1 MPKDYYDILGVSK
14 TASEKDIKQAY
25 RRLARKYH
33 PDINPGDKAAEAKF
47 KEINEAYETLKDPDK
62 RKQYDQ
68 FGSAFREMGGGFR
81 WRPGGSP
88 EWHDANDSGAG
99 KHADFSGLFDNLL
112 NQFRQQQQ
120 QPQPPPRQPQRGE
133 DVEREISITFE
144 ESVFGGARMLT
155 VTSPQPCETCRG
167 TGGGAKQTCPACR
180 GKGKQQQKRGI
191 FGQSEVNC
199 PRCAGMGT
207 ITQRSCVPCNGAGF
221 VDRSERLEVKIPQGI
236 KDGARI
242 RLGGHGGIGL
252 NGGQRGDLFLKV
264 KAQPH
269 PFFTRKDDDVYCEV
283 PITFTEAMLG
293 AEMNVPTI
301 HGDVTMKIPPG
312 TQSGQTLRL
321 SGMGV
326 SRMKKPG
333 NADNSFRGDQYVKIK
348 IVVPKNLTER
358 ELELVKELAALRQE
372 NPRKDLNYRFRKP
385 GE

>member
-33 PDINPGDKAAEAKF
+33 PDINPGDKVAEAKF
-47 KEINEAYETLKDPDK
+47 KEINEAYETLKDPVK

-68 FGSAFREMGGGFR
+68 FGGVFQEAGGGFH

-88 EWHDANDSGAG
+88 EWHEASATGT
-99 KHADFSGLFDNLL
+99 HVDFSGLFDNLF
-112 NQFRQQQQ
+112 NQFRQQR
-120 QPQPPPRQPQRGE
+120 QPQPPPPRQPQRGE

-144 ESVFGGARMLT
+144 ESIFGGVRTLT
-155 VTSPQPCETCRG
+155 VPSPQSCETCRG
-167 TGGGAKQTCPACR
+167 TGGGVKQTCPACH
-180 GKGKQQQKRGI
+180 GKGKQQQRRGI

-199 PRCAGMGT
+199 LRCAGMGT
-207 ITQRSCVPCNGAGF
+207 ITQRGCATCGGTGVT
-221 VDRSERLEVKIPQGI
+221 DRAERLEVKIPQGI

-242 RLGGHGGIGL
+242 RISGHGGVGL

-264 KAQPH
+264 KVQPH
-269 PFFTRKDDDVYCEV
+269 PFFTRKDSDVYCEV
-283 PITFTEAMLG
+283 PVTFTEAMLG
-293 AEMNVPTI
+293 AEMNVPTV
-301 HGDVTMKIPPG
+301 HGEVTVKVPPG

-321 SGMGV
+321 SGMGAPHV
-326 SRMKKPG
+326 KKPG
-333 NADNSFRGDQYVKIK
+333 NGDQYVKIK

-358 ELELVKELAALRQE
+358 ERELVKELAALRQE

-385 GE
+385 GK